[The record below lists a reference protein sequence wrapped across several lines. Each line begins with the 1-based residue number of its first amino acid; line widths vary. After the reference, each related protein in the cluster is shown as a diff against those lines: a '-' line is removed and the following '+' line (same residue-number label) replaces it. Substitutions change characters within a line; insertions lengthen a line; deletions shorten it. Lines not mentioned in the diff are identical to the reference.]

1 MESREDIVKRIGR
14 SPDKGTALLLCVMS
28 PDPREV
34 WSRLCGQQIEVAQG
48 EAQQPSPFGPVAEEM
63 ARFRELRRQK
73 QQAQGPG
80 VRRIR

>member
-1 MESREDIVKRIGR
+1 MQ
-14 SPDKGTALLLCVMS
+14 

-34 WSRLCGQQIEVAQG
+34 WASLIGQQFEMSRG
-48 EAQQPSPFGPVAEEM
+48 EQQPSPFGPVADEM

-73 QQAQGPG
+73 EQGQGLG